1 MAFVVWLLS
10 PYTKG
15 ASLLYRKF
23 VHPTLS
29 SKEKVMLFLAQA
41 TVVGEWAAGAHCPVL
56 PLFLNENKAEHFL
69 TAPLKA
75 RSLHEIMPMP
85 I

>member
-29 SKEKVMLFLAQA
+29 RREKVTGLHALTSLLGFSK
-41 TVVGEWAAGAHCPVL
+41 AAVP
-56 PLFLNENKAEHFL
+56 P
-69 TAPLKA
+69 
-75 RSLHEIMPMP
+75 
-85 I
+85 

>member
-15 ASLLYRKF
+15 ASLLYRKL

-29 SKEKVMLFLAQA
+29 SKEKVMLFLTQA
-41 TVVGEWAAGAHCPVL
+41 TVVGEWTAVPIVL
-56 PLFLNENKAEHFL
+56 FSPFFSTK
-69 TAPLKA
+69 
-75 RSLHEIMPMP
+75 IMQS
-85 I
+85 IS